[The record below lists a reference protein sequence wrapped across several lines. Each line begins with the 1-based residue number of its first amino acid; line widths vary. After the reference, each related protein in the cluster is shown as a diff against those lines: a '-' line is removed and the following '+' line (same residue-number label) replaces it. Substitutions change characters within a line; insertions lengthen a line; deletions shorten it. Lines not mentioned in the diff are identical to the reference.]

1 MSAPSMP
8 SAPDSEHDSSNG
20 LIHVVG
26 VGLSGASSLSPKT
39 LKIVESAT
47 ILMGAQRQL
56 EAFSYLWSDE
66 VSPGVSQEVS
76 QKRDQH
82 SAPNIEAWP
91 LGNFTQTFA
100 DLRSRLSQDPNT
112 RAVVLASG
120 DPLFFGIGR
129 LLLASIPA
137 DQLIFYPQVS
147 AIQLAFSRLKIPWQN
162 ATLISLHGRDE
173 QQLVR
178 SLKQGDRCIA
188 ILTDGVFTPS
198 AIAQLITALD
208 LPTRYR
214 LWVCENLGS
223 DQESL
228 SAHWPH
234 QLHSQPSSFAPLN
247 VVVLQRQLDNAS
259 LEPNLLTPSR
269 INAPANELANALPDA
284 TPEATPDGLPLIGL
298 PDAAFVGFRDRPT
311 LMTKREIRL
320 LILGELAPL
329 QGQTLW
335 DIGAG
340 TGSVSIE
347 LTRLCPTA
355 QLYAIEKTAI
365 GTALIHQNAQR
376 LAHSPIQVI
385 QGQAPAA
392 LIDLPKPDRV
402 FIGGSSGQ
410 LVAIL
415 DFLHNR
421 MTASSENALLNP
433 RFMPVSANI
442 RQASRRI
449 VLALAT
455 LEHLSQVTQWI
466 AQPAIAAQWHAQF
479 TQINIAR
486 SLPVGP
492 LTRFLPLTPITLVTL
507 SARSETKE
515 R

>member
-1 MSAPSMP
+1 MNAPSML
-8 SAPDSEHDSSNG
+8 SARDDRSDSSQS

-26 VGLSGASSLSPKT
+26 MGLAGASSLSPKA
-39 LKIVESAT
+39 LEIVESAT
-47 ILMGAQRQL
+47 ILIGAQRQL
-56 EAFSYLWSDE
+56 DAFAYLWSNAA
-66 VSPGVSQEVS
+66 SQEAS
-76 QKRDQH
+76 QEMGQEMGQEIGQRHPPQ
-82 SAPNIEAWP
+82 IEAWP
-91 LGNFTQTFA
+91 LGNFTQVFA
-100 DLRSRLSQDPNT
+100 QLRSRLSTHPHL

-137 DQLIFYPQVS
+137 DQLVFHPQVS
-147 AIQLAFSRLKIPWQN
+147 AIQLAFSGLKIPWQN

-178 SLKQGDRCIA
+178 SLKQGDHCIA

-208 LPTRYR
+208 LPTQYR

-223 DQESL
+223 DQERL
-228 SAHWPH
+228 SDYWPC
-234 QLHSQPSSFAPLN
+234 QLQNHPDQPPTFAPLN
-247 VVVLQRQLDNAS
+247 VVVLQRQLDDT
-259 LEPNLLTPSR
+259 LEPRPWMAKAPPNERPS
-269 INAPANELANALPDA
+269 E
-284 TPEATPDGLPLIGL
+284 LPLIGL
-298 PDAAFVGFRDRPT
+298 PDAAFFGFRDRPT

-329 QGQTLW
+329 KGQTIW

-355 QLYAIEKTAI
+355 RLYAIEKTAI
-365 GTALIHQNAQR
+365 GTALIHQNAQQ
-376 LAHSPIQVI
+376 LAYSPIQVI

-392 LIDLPKPDRV
+392 LVDLPYPDRV

-415 DFLHNR
+415 NFLHTK
-421 MTASSENALLNP
+421 MSVTEASASPHPQINDCPAE
-433 RFMPVSANI
+433 
-442 RQASRRI
+442 RQLSSGRI

-455 LEHLSQVTQWI
+455 LEHLSQVTTW
-466 AQPAIAAQWHAQF
+466 AGQPAIAAHWHSHF
-479 TQINIAR
+479 TQINISR

-507 SARSETKE
+507 EARQAFTM
-515 R
+515 